1 MSHHYNLPHYCH
13 TILLYFSTATITAHY
28 LEPEQIKSSN
38 GVTGTHNFF
47 PLLKSDVINGDDAA
61 ANGDNLLKSPLARRL
76 RFDRHSIASLRI
88 KNDILTV
95 ALRAS
100 VLESKSQLYQIKFP

>member
-1 MSHHYNLPHYCH
+1 MAEKSHPRDACW
-13 TILLYFSTATITAHY
+13 S
-28 LEPEQIKSSN
+28 
-38 GVTGTHNFF
+38 GVTLLFF

-61 ANGDNLLKSPLARRL
+61 ANGDNLLKSSLARRRL

-100 VLESKSQLYQIKFP
+100 VPESKSQLYQIKFP